1 MADIVYNEEEGREEE
16 DQEEEEEETNVE
28 EVKEEEY
35 VVRDEE
41 IEQLREGESEGL
53 ETESE
58 TESGSESETS
68 RVVAKDVCYHCHQP
82 GHKARKCPLLH
93 PEMQKQIRMKEK
105 KNITSLEIR
114 NRVAVADC
122 YYH

>member
-58 TESGSESETS
+58 TESGPESETS

-105 KNITSLEIR
+105 KNVTSLEIR